1 MDTRKLLHY
10 ARASAQVTK
19 QANLNHSQLAIATLG
34 VTIGGAVLAT
44 SGKKAEAPTSPP
56 INAKSSDEES
66 FVKYVDAI
74 LHLPR

>member
-1 MDTRKLLHY
+1 LRLQEFLGSNPADTT
-10 ARASAQVTK
+10 SP
-19 QANLNHSQLAIATLG
+19 QLAIATLT

-44 SGKKAEAPTSPP
+44 GGKKADAPTSPP
-56 INAKSSDEES
+56 INAKSKDEES